1 MTQGALVDVDLAAV
15 HPVLAQ
21 AMRAAEESYFRA
33 LAEYPRDRLA
43 EEVGLGGDGTPTTY
57 LDELVDCEVL
67 EAVKSSGVNVLS
79 EEAGWIDRGSSL
91 TLIVDPLDGTANAV
105 AGVPICA
112 FAGALAVDGVI
123 TEGLVSWIDMGR
135 RWHARAGEPRRGVAQ
150 GGGVS
155 GRRQLLGASV
165 SMLRPRP
172 DTRAAWTLVAMAA
185 ARVRVLGSSV
195 IEACLVADGVIDA
208 FVDCGGEVHRIVDLA
223 ATHVIVESAG
233 GTVIDVFGRPIEMD
247 TDLTRRWSGIAASS
261 PELASEIAAAVRTTQ
276 P

>member
-1 MTQGALVDVDLAAV
+1 MAQGDLVDLDLNGV

-21 AMRAAEESYFRA
+21 AMWAAEESYFRA

-43 EEVGLGGDGTPTTY
+43 EEIGLGGDGTPTTY
-57 LDELVDCEVL
+57 LDELVDCAVL
-67 EAVKSSGVNVLS
+67 EAVKSFGVNILS

-91 TLIVDPLDGTANAV
+91 TLIIDPLDGTANAV

-112 FAGALAVDGVI
+112 FAGALAVDGEI
-123 TEGLVSWIDMGR
+123 TEGLVSWMDMGR
-135 RWHARAGEPRRGVAQ
+135 RWHARAGEPLIRAAQ
-150 GGGVS
+150 GGGVT
-155 GRRQLLGASV
+155 GRRNLLGASL

-172 DTRAAWTLVAMAA
+172 ETSSAWNAVAMAA
-185 ARVRVLGSSV
+185 GRVRVLGSSV

-223 ATHVIVESAG
+223 ATKLIVESAG
-233 GTVIDVFGRPIEMD
+233 GTVTDVLGRSIEMD
-247 TDLTRRWSGIAASS
+247 TDLSRRWSGIAA
-261 PELASEIAAAVRTTQ
+261 ASEDLAAEISAIVRSFR

>member
-1 MTQGALVDVDLAAV
+1 MTQGALVDVDLNSV

-21 AMRAAEESYFRA
+21 AMWAAEESYFRA
-33 LAEYPRDRLA
+33 LTEYTRDRLA
-43 EEVGLGGDGTPTTY
+43 EEIGLGGDGTPTTY
-57 LDELVDCEVL
+57 LDELVDCAVL
-67 EAVKSSGVNVLS
+67 EAVKSFGVNILS

-135 RWHARAGEPRRGVAQ
+135 RWHARAGEPRVGADH
-150 GGGVS
+150 GGGVT
-155 GRRQLLGASV
+155 RQRKLLGASV

-172 DTRAAWTLVAMAA
+172 ETLSAWTLVAMTAG
-185 ARVRVLGSSV
+185 RVRVLGSSV

-223 ATHVIVESAG
+223 ATKLIVESAG
-233 GTVIDVFGRPIEMD
+233 GTVADVFGRPIEMD
-247 TDLTRRWSGIAASS
+247 TDLSRRWSGIAASS
-261 PELASEIAAAVRTTQ
+261 QDLAAEITAIVCTSQ